1 MGSRGSLAAG
11 LAALQGGAVGGV
23 GGGRGAVG
31 MRLIR
36 PRHFNGWSAPAAAA
50 VVGRGAG
57 AAAGAGTGAGVDGGH
72 YPLTTR
78 SERWQQQRGF
88 AAAAGDDDDAGKSK
102 PIDMASA
109 MDSFWKR
116 NNPFSNTGGASGE
129 GEGADS
135 DALAGAKEAGP
146 YTSCLSSSQLPT
158 PRDHSIQPILIHGTS
173 KISFLPDIFTPSYDS
188 VKPLTLSNKL
198 Y

>member
-116 NNPFSNTGGASGE
+116 NNPFSNTGGASG
-129 GEGADS
+129 GGGGAGLGRVGGRQRGR
-135 DALAGAKEAGP
+135 ALH
-146 YTSCLSSSQLPT
+146 QLPFQLST
-158 PRDHSIQPILIHGTS
+158 ANSPGPLDSAHLDTRNLQ
-173 KISFLPDIFTPSYDS
+173 DIFPSRYFYA
-188 VKPLTLSNKL
+188 KL
-198 Y
+198 